1 MMTVID
7 IEGDVV
13 DNSYGMMYD
22 WFGLDYTS
30 PSKVKTALAN
40 ADDEDITVN
49 IASNG
54 GDVFAASHI
63 YTALKSA
70 SQNVTVNILGLA
82 ASAASVIAMAGDIVK
97 GSHGVR
103 HGGDALPGQRATA
116 AGGSRRGRT
125 GPG

>member
-54 GDVFAASHI
+54 GDVFAASH
-63 YTALKSA
+63 
-70 SQNVTVNILGLA
+70 
-82 ASAASVIAMAGDIVK
+82 
-97 GSHGVR
+97 
-103 HGGDALPGQRATA
+103 
-116 AGGSRRGRT
+116 
-125 GPG
+125 